1 MRRLYETTLIFN
13 AGLEDPEVDAA
24 ISKVTSYIE
33 NQGGEI
39 KVTDRWGRR
48 RLAYPINKK
57 FNGYYVHIEF
67 ELQPSSLPLLER
79 FLVLE
84 DTVLRNLTLQLS
96 VKLRDLR
103 LQKAMEEGSEAA
115 AETVK
120 DQKIAAVNVTENIIE
135 EPVTANDAVDVEE
148 VIDIEEENNIVEEA
162 EKEITAE

>member
-1 MRRLYETTLIFN
+1 MRRLYESTLIFN
-13 AGLEDPEVDAA
+13 AGLEDPEVEAA

-48 RLAYPINKK
+48 RLAYPISKK
-57 FNGYYVHIEF
+57 FNGYYVHLEF
-67 ELQPSSLPLLER
+67 EMIPSGLPLLER

-84 DTVLRNLTLQLS
+84 DTVLRHLTLQLS

-103 LQKAMEEGSEAA
+103 LQKAMEEGNEAA

-120 DQKIAAVNVTENIIE
+120 EQKIAEVDEAIIE
-135 EPVTANDAVDVEE
+135 ETVTADDAVDVEE
-148 VIDIEEENNIVEEA
+148 VIDVVEVEEEA
-162 EKEITAE
+162 EVTAE

>member
-13 AGLEDPEVDAA
+13 AGLEDPEVEAA

-48 RLAYPINKK
+48 RLAYPIAKK
-57 FNGYYVHIEF
+57 FNGYYVHLEF
-67 ELQPSSLPLLER
+67 ELIPSGLPLLER

-84 DTVLRNLTLQLS
+84 DTVLRHLTLQLS

-103 LQKAMEEGSEAA
+103 LQKAMEEGNQAA

-120 DQKIAAVNVTENIIE
+120 EQKKAEVEEAIIE
-135 EPVTANDAVDVEE
+135 EAVTADEAVEIKE
-148 VIDIEEENNIVEEA
+148 VIEETEKEEIEEEKA
-162 EKEITAE
+162 EITAE